1 MVLNI
6 VKKLVERYT
15 DGNITAVIT
24 KANFST
30 DVFFSFF
37 QKFGNIYFLEQ
48 LYMAASEYCSAIVL
62 CFIIN
67 LQLAKKRGQ

>member
-6 VKKLVERYT
+6 VEKLVERYT

-30 DVFFSFF
+30 DVFFFILPKIWEHILS
-37 QKFGNIYFLEQ
+37 GTTLHG
-48 LYMAASEYCSAIVL
+48 
-62 CFIIN
+62 CF
-67 LQLAKKRGQ
+67 

>member
-6 VKKLVERYT
+6 VKKLVQRYT
-15 DGNITAVIT
+15 DGNITTVIT

-30 DVFFSFF
+30 DVFFLF

-48 LYMAASEYCSAIVL
+48 LYVAASECRNAIVL
-62 CFIIN
+62 RFIIN
-67 LQLAKKRGQ
+67 LQLAEKR

>member
-30 DVFFSFF
+30 DVFFHSSKNLGTYTFWNNSTWLLL
-37 QKFGNIYFLEQ
+37 NIAVQ
-48 LYMAASEYCSAIVL
+48 
-62 CFIIN
+62 
-67 LQLAKKRGQ
+67 